1 MKLNYILL
9 VTCLLL
15 FGCSD
20 ATEELDHRDYPRI
33 ETFAPQITS
42 GGAHFSGTFL
52 VPGKNKIIDHGFTW
66 DHDFPDLAT
75 APKYSM
81 GPTETTGP
89 FDADVKYEFVKGR
102 EYVVRA
108 YAITSDYKVLGQ
120 AFRFTA
126 E

>member
-9 VTCLLL
+9 LCLFLL
-15 FGCSD
+15 GCND
-20 ATEELDHRDYPRI
+20 ASETLDQRNYPRI

-42 GGAHFSGTFL
+42 DDAHFSGTFL
-52 VPGKNKIIDHGFTW
+52 VPGKNKIIDHGFIW

-81 GPTETTGP
+81 GSTETTGP

-102 EYVVRA
+102 EYIVRA

-120 AFRFTA
+120 AIRFTVK
-126 E
+126 

>member
-9 VTCLLL
+9 VTGLL
-15 FGCSD
+15 FACTDTS
-20 ATEELDHRDYPRI
+20 EELDQRDYPRI

-42 GGAHFSGTFL
+42 DGAHFSGTFL
-52 VPGKNKIIDHGFTW
+52 VPGKNKITDHGFIW

-75 APKYSM
+75 APKFSM

-89 FDADVKYEFVKGR
+89 FDADVKYTFVKGR